1 MRRAKPDCVGHL
13 SADAFTY
20 SAQNQVWQ
28 RMLSGIDAT
37 VLTSAEGYLRKLI
50 QHAASMS
57 RDEGPQFSNDL
68 KPDDD
73 IQRGKGRGRER

>member
-1 MRRAKPDCVGHL
+1 
-13 SADAFTY
+13 
-20 SAQNQVWQ
+20 
-28 RMLSGIDAT
+28 MLSGIDAT